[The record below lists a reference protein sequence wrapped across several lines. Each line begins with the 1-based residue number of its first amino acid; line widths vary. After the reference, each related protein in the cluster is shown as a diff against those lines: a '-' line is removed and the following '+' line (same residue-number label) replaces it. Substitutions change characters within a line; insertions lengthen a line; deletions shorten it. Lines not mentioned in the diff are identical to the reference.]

1 MEGEGVSGGWPHLDQ
16 DGKKEAGAELMHTLG
31 CHAAV
36 IAVVGLLLQD
46 TGFHIWQLPVAW
58 REGVWGPAIE
68 EGVAVLYVHG
78 HGWVMGSMVPWDQA
92 RWAWEAHA
100 ERRPPAAQLQRLTTM
115 GSLCLGF

>member
-68 EGVAVLYVHG
+68 EGGAVLYVHG

-100 ERRPPAAQLQRLTTM
+100 E
-115 GSLCLGF
+115 